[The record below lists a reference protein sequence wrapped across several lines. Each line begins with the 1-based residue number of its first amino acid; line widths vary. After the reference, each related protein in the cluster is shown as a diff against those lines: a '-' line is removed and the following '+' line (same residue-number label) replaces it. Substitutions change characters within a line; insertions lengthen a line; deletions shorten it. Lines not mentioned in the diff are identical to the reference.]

1 MTMTLQADYK
11 RAFKDADIRAIY
23 PTEIDDELVYF
34 VARAFVEEFKYKK
47 ILVAR
52 DMRLST
58 PALHAAF
65 VKGATDSG
73 ADIVDLGQVH
83 TPALYYASGT
93 LNFPGVMI
101 TASHSPRQY
110 NGLKLIHAQAIPLTE
125 KHGLGA
131 IRRRI
136 ERGRFTDAKKS
147 GKVTSKDVLKE
158 YQRHVLKGYQ
168 AKKLEGI
175 KIAADAGNGMASV
188 MLPLLEEK
196 LPMKFDVMYPKLDGR
211 FPNRGSDPTLY
222 DHQEPLRKRLQKL
235 KYDFGIAF
243 DGDSDRIAF
252 LDENGQYINSA
263 VIGGLIAEQLLK
275 QQPKAKIGITGLTS
289 RSFEEA
295 IKRAGGKPVM
305 MRVGHAFIKADM
317 RKKDVLFSAEHSG
330 HFYFKDYF
338 YTDSVTL
345 TLLAVLDTYAQA
357 KKEGKTFSEMMTPHL
372 VYAQT
377 EDTIVY
383 VKDKK
388 VALSKTE
395 KYLKSLKPKSIKKFD
410 GYIVDFGDVWGMV
423 KPSVTE
429 FAIKLMFE
437 SKQKRLA
444 IKMQRQIE
452 KFIKGIAKL
461 DK

>member
-1 MTMTLQADYK
+1 MKLQADYK

-65 VKGATDSG
+65 LKGATDSG
-73 ADIVDLGQVH
+73 ADVIDLGQVH
-83 TPALYYASGT
+83 TPALYFASGT
-93 LNFPGVMI
+93 MNLPGVMI
-101 TASHSPRQY
+101 TASHSPREY

-125 KHGLGA
+125 KQGLGA

-136 ERGRFTDAKKS
+136 EQGKFVDAKKP
-147 GKVTSKDVLKE
+147 GKVTKKD
-158 YQRHVLKGYQ
+158 VLKGYQ
-168 AKKLEGI
+168 RFVLKGYKAKKLEGI
-175 KIAADAGNGMASV
+175 KVAADAGNGMASV
-188 MLPLLEEK
+188 LLPLLQEK
-196 LPMKFDVMYPKLDGR
+196 LPLQFDVMFGKLDGR

-222 DHQEPLRKRLQKL
+222 DHQEPLRERLQKR

-263 VIGGLIAEQLLK
+263 VIGGLIAEQFLK
-275 QQPKAKIGITGLTS
+275 RQPKAKIGITGLTS
-289 RSFEEA
+289 RSYEEA
-295 IKRAGGKPVM
+295 IKRAGGKPVL

-345 TLLAVLDTYAQA
+345 TLLAVLDAYAEA
-357 KKEGKTFSEMMTPHL
+357 KKEGKTFSEMVAPHL
-372 VYAQT
+372 VYEQT
-377 EDTIVY
+377 EDTIVM
-383 VKDKK
+383 VKSKE
-388 VALSKTE
+388 VALAKTE
-395 KYLKSLKPKSIKKFD
+395 QYLQSLKPKSIKKFD
-410 GYIVDFGDVWGMV
+410 GFIVNFGEVWGMV

-429 FAIKLMFE
+429 FALKMMFE
-437 SKQKRLA
+437 AKKKKDAL
-444 IKMQRQIE
+444 KMQKQIV
-452 KFIKGIAKL
+452 KYVRSIAK
-461 DK
+461 DTD

>member
-1 MTMTLQADYK
+1 MTMKLQADYK

-65 VKGATDSG
+65 LKGATDSG
-73 ADIVDLGQVH
+73 ADVIDLGQVH
-83 TPALYYASGT
+83 TPALYFASGT
-93 LNFPGVMI
+93 MNLPGVMI
-101 TASHSPRQY
+101 TASHSPREY

-125 KHGLGA
+125 KQGLGA

-136 ERGRFTDAKKS
+136 EQGKFVDAKKP
-147 GKVTSKDVLKE
+147 GKVTKKD
-158 YQRHVLKGYQ
+158 VLKGYQ
-168 AKKLEGI
+168 RFVLKGYKAKKLEGI
-175 KIAADAGNGMASV
+175 KVAADAGNGMASV
-188 MLPLLEEK
+188 LLPLLQEK
-196 LPMKFDVMYPKLDGR
+196 LPLQFDVMFGKLDGR

-222 DHQEPLRKRLQKL
+222 DHQEPLRERLQKR

-263 VIGGLIAEQLLK
+263 VIGGLIAEQFLK
-275 QQPKAKIGITGLTS
+275 RQPKAKIGITGLTS
-289 RSFEEA
+289 RSYEEA
-295 IKRAGGKPVM
+295 IKRAGGKPVL

-345 TLLAVLDTYAQA
+345 TLLAVLDAYAEA
-357 KKEGKTFSEMMTPHL
+357 KKEGKTFSEMVAPHL
-372 VYAQT
+372 VYEQT
-377 EDTIVY
+377 EDTIVM
-383 VKDKK
+383 VKSKE
-388 VALSKTE
+388 VALAKTE
-395 KYLKSLKPKSIKKFD
+395 QYLQSLKPKSIKKFD
-410 GYIVDFGDVWGMV
+410 GFIVNFGEVWGMV

-429 FAIKLMFE
+429 FALKMMFE
-437 SKQKRLA
+437 AKKKKDAL
-444 IKMQRQIE
+444 KMQKQIV
-452 KFIKGIAKL
+452 KYVRSIAK
-461 DK
+461 DTD